1 MLDRI
6 ADLHA
11 PFVDHFVVVASPDS
25 RQAIEEWARL
35 RRASVAEQVSPTGML
50 DAILLAMPAIA
61 REMPDAV
68 WITWVDQV
76 GVLPQTLHR
85 LAGAERRDPRPAMIV
100 PTVRRAD
107 PYIHFARDAAGRV
120 TGVLQRREGDVMPAE
135 GEGDIGVFALTRETF
150 DRDLREFAGHAAG
163 GTGTGERNF
172 LPFIPWLA
180 QRQIVATM
188 PCTDPME
195 AIGINTPD
203 DLRTVEAW
211 LQSRSDA

>member
-1 MLDRI
+1 
-6 ADLHA
+6 
-11 PFVDHFVVVASPDS
+11 
-25 RQAIEEWARL
+25 
-35 RRASVAEQVSPTGML
+35 ML

-150 DRDLREFAGHAAG
+150 DRDLRQFAGHAAG

-172 LPFIPWLA
+172 LPFIPWLT

-195 AIGINTPD
+195 AIGINTPE
-203 DLRTVEAW
+203 DLRQVEDW
-211 LQSRSDA
+211 LRARA